1 MAYEGGGLCAALEA
15 AVGDDVALV
24 RDLRRAFLESA
35 DRRIDLLERAG
46 DETAW
51 QMAMWRLKG
60 LCGSFGVVDLLA
72 MVEAA
77 QDAAPCDPK
86 VAPRLRAALSTLSA
100 D

>member
-1 MAYEGGGLCAALEA
+1 
-15 AVGDDVALV
+15 
-24 RDLRRAFLESA
+24 
-35 DRRIDLLERAG
+35 
-46 DETAW
+46 
-51 QMAMWRLKG
+51 MWRLKG